1 MPAPRSGPL
10 PDPATLFAALPAGS
24 PDLTGAVS
32 GDFFRDRSADSC
44 IVDNRLFC
52 PGWVADNWERY
63 VDPTVQHLGLV
74 LSSVIAGFLI
84 AFAMAV
90 IAHRHRWLA
99 TPFLA
104 GTGVLYTI
112 PSIAFFFLLLPIT
125 GRGALTAII
134 ALTAFNL
141 QIIFRNMATGLR
153 GVSPGVV
160 EAARGI
166 GLTRNQL
173 LWQVELPLA
182 LPEIIA
188 GLRVATVSTVAI
200 ATLAVFAN
208 GGGLGTEIL
217 VGANITFKTGIIMA
231 GGIAIVMA
239 IAFDGLLLLGGRLL
253 SPWMKAAPA

>member
-1 MPAPRSGPL
+1 MS
-10 PDPATLFAALPAGS
+10 DPFAFVSSLPAHIPG
-24 PDLTGAVS
+24 PAAAVS
-32 GDFFRDRSADSC
+32 GDFFRDRSGDSC

-63 VDPTVQHLGLV
+63 VTPTLQHLGLV

-84 AFAMAV
+84 AFLLA
-90 IAHRHRWLA
+90 ILAHRHSWLA

-104 GTGVLYTI
+104 GTGILYTI

-125 GRGALTAII
+125 GRGAMTAII

-141 QIIFRNMATGLR
+141 QIIFRNITTGLR
-153 GVSPGVV
+153 GVSPGVT

-166 GLTRNQL
+166 GLTGNQM

-231 GGIAIVMA
+231 GGIAILMA
-239 IAFDGLLLLGGRLL
+239 VAFDGLLLLCGRLL
-253 SPWMKAAPA
+253 APWQKTVPT

>member
-1 MPAPRSGPL
+1 MADAETLLAGL
-10 PDPATLFAALPAGS
+10 PGRV
-24 PDLTGAVS
+24 PDLVAAVS
-32 GDFFRDRSADSC
+32 QDFFRDRSADSC

-74 LSSVIAGFLI
+74 LSSVVAGFLI

-90 IAHRHRWLA
+90 ISHRHRWLA

-125 GRGALTAII
+125 GRGPLTAII

-141 QIIFRNMATGLR
+141 QIIFRNVTTGLR

-166 GLTRNQL
+166 GLTPNQM
-173 LWQVELPLA
+173 LWKVELPLA

-217 VGANITFKTGIIMA
+217 VGANITFKTGIIVA
-231 GGIAIVMA
+231 GGIAILMA
-239 IAFDGLLLLGGRLL
+239 IIFDGLLLLGGRLL
-253 SPWMKAAPA
+253 SPWQRAVSA